1 MRALNVPRHEAMK
14 PHKELQKLWWFRMLL
29 LGIWALTGGAITWYY
44 HGREYAIGVLA
55 FGAASLAA
63 AMVLFIKKTLS
74 G

>member
-1 MRALNVPRHEAMK
+1 
-14 PHKELQKLWWFRMLL
+14 MLL